1 MKTGGDFQKDLEK
14 DLKSPKFAVHFRKEK
29 ERLNLAER
37 LRGAMTKAHLSIRK
51 VANLMG
57 TSKSQVERIISDP
70 EANIGLDTLIKFAS
84 VVGRRLEIS
93 LR

>member
-1 MKTGGDFQKDLEK
+1 MKTSGDFHKDLEK
-14 DLKSPKFAVHFRKEK
+14 DLKNKKFALHFKK
-29 ERLNLAER
+29 ERER
-37 LRGAMTKAHLSIRK
+37 LRLTERLSGAMSRSRLSIRK

-70 EANIGLDTLIKFAS
+70 KANIGLDTLIKFAA
-84 VVGRRLEIS
+84 VVGKRVEIT

>member
-1 MKTGGDFQKDLEK
+1 MRTGGDFHKDLEK
-14 DLKSPKFAVHFRKEK
+14 DLKNPKFSALFKKEK
-29 ERLNLAER
+29 ERLKLAER
-37 LRGAMTKAHLSIRK
+37 LKSAMTRSRMSIRK
-51 VANLMG
+51 VAGLMG

-84 VVGRRLEIS
+84 VVGRRIEIS

>member
-1 MKTGGDFQKDLEK
+1 MKTGGDFHKDLEK
-14 DLKSPKFAVHFRKEK
+14 DLKNPKFTVHFRKEK
-29 ERLNLAER
+29 ERLRLAER
-37 LRGAMTKAHLSIRK
+37 LRGAMTRSHMSIRK

-70 EANIGLDTLIKFAS
+70 EANIGLDTLFKFAS
-84 VVGRRLEIS
+84 VVGKRVEIS

>member
-1 MKTGGDFQKDLEK
+1 MRTSGNFHTDLEK
-14 DLKSPKFAVHFRKEK
+14 DLKNPKFAVHFKKEK
-29 ERLNLAER
+29 ERLRLTER
-37 LRGAMTKAHLSIRK
+37 LRGAMAKSHLSIRK
-51 VANLMG
+51 VASLME

-84 VVGRRLEIS
+84 VVGKRVDIT

>member
-1 MKTGGDFQKDLEK
+1 MRTSGNFHKDLEK
-14 DLKSPKFAVHFRKEK
+14 DLKNPRFVIHFKKEK
-29 ERLNLAER
+29 ERLRLAER
-37 LRGAMTKAHLSIRK
+37 LRGAMAKSHLSIRK
-51 VANLMG
+51 VASLMG

-84 VVGRRLEIS
+84 VIGRRIEIS

>member
-1 MKTGGDFQKDLEK
+1 MRTSGDFHKDLEK
-14 DLKSPKFAVHFRKEK
+14 DLKSPKFAVHFKKEK
-29 ERLNLAER
+29 ERLRLAER
-37 LRGAMTKAHLSIRK
+37 LKGAMVKSHMSIRK
-51 VANLMG
+51 VASLMG

-84 VVGRRLEIS
+84 VVGRRVEIS

>member
-1 MKTGGDFQKDLEK
+1 MKTGGDFHKDLEK
-14 DLKSPKFAVHFRKEK
+14 DLKSSTFAVHFRKEK

-51 VANLMG
+51 VASLMG

-84 VVGRRLEIS
+84 VVGRRVEIS

>member
-1 MKTGGDFQKDLEK
+1 MRTSGDFHKDLER
-14 DLKSPKFAVHFRKEK
+14 DLKDPMFAVHFKKEK
-29 ERLNLAER
+29 ERLRLADR
-37 LRGAMTKAHLSIRK
+37 LKTAMTRSHLSIRK
-51 VANLMG
+51 VASLMG

-84 VVGRRLEIS
+84 VVGKRVDIT